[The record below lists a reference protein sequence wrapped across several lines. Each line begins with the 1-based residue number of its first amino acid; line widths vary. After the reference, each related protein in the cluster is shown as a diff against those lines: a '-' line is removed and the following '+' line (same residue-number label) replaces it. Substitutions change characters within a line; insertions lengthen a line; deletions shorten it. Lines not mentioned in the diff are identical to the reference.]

1 MRQTLNMPSGYSAST
16 PKYELQAVSIQKM
29 YTIDISPTLSV
40 KYYSP
45 RQTISIQLTGDT
57 NCNCYHL
64 WTNHIFSIE
73 GVKLLIWNST
83 RTHMTKA
90 ETDFIFFME
99 IYHS

>member
-1 MRQTLNMPSGYSAST
+1 MPSGHSASS
-16 PKYELQAVSIQKM
+16 PRYELHVGLIQKK
-29 YTIDISPTLSV
+29 YKIDISPTLSV

-64 WTNHIFSIE
+64 WVNDIFSIE
-73 GVKLLIWNST
+73 GVKLLIWDLP

>member
-1 MRQTLNMPSGYSAST
+1 MPSGCSASA
-16 PKYELQAVSIQKM
+16 PKYELQVVSIQKT

-45 RQTISIQLTGDT
+45 RPTISIQLTGDT

-64 WTNHIFSIE
+64 WINDIFSIE

-90 ETDFIFFME
+90 ATDFIFSME
-99 IYHS
+99 IYQS